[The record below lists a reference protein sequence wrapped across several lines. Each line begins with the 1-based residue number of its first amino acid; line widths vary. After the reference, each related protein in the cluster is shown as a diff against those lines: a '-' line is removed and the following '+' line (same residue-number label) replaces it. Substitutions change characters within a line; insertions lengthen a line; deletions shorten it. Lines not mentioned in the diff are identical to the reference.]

1 MPQTALNLLVAL
13 GLLAFACSPE
23 VESSRPH
30 RRGEETIA
38 FSMSG
43 CPSVNASQV
52 SRPQGRS
59 VSGDVEG
66 DGRRERVY
74 VVVDRTEEPGC
85 RGLLVVRGR
94 SSLAAVGIDE
104 GVTSFELGL
113 PRLNSLVDIDSEEG
127 LEIVVDVAQGA
138 STAFVAVFSMTS
150 GTLEGVRPP
159 RLPNIP
165 TGLFAHG
172 GSVGHLDAVDCRG
185 DLVMVSSAM
194 ARGRGYKVTRRF
206 LEPRSAEWRL
216 RGSLTE
222 RRSVRAQSIARFD
235 EFSGPPFAS
244 C

>member
-1 MPQTALNLLVAL
+1 
-13 GLLAFACSPE
+13 
-23 VESSRPH
+23 
-30 RRGEETIA
+30 
-38 FSMSG
+38 
-43 CPSVNASQV
+43 VNASQV

-85 RGLLVVRGR
+85 RALLVVRGR
-94 SSLAAVGIDE
+94 ASLAAVGVDE
-104 GVTSFELGL
+104 GVSSFELGL

-138 STAFVAVFSMTS
+138 STSFVAVFSMTS
-150 GTLEGVRPP
+150 GTLERVRPP

-194 ARGRGYKVTRRF
+194 AQGRGYEVTRRF
-206 LEPRSAEWRL
+206 LQPQAAGWRL
-216 RGSLTE
+216 RRSLTE
-222 RRSVRAQSIARFD
+222 RRSVRPQGIARFE
-235 EFSGPPFAS
+235 EFSAPPFSS

>member
-1 MPQTALNLLVAL
+1 MPQTALHLLAAL
-13 GLLAFACSPE
+13 GLLGLACSPE

-66 DGRRERVY
+66 DGRPDRVY

-85 RGLLVVRGR
+85 RALLVVRGR
-94 SSLAAVGIDE
+94 SSLAAVGVDE

-127 LEIVVDVAQGA
+127 LEIVLDVAQGA
-138 STAFVAVFSMTS
+138 STAFVGVFSMTT

-159 RLPNIP
+159 RLPDIP
-165 TGLFAHG
+165 SGLFAYG

-185 DLVMVSSAM
+185 DLVMVSRAVSQ
-194 ARGRGYKVTRRF
+194 GRGYVITRRF
-206 LEPRSAEWRL
+206 LEPQAAEWRL

-222 RRSVRAQSIARFD
+222 KRSVRPQGIARFE
-235 EFSGPPFAS
+235 EFSAPPFSS